1 MGAMVIVGVGVG
13 ARLELPAKG
22 TVCVTTAAAPVL
34 MADAG
39 LETLATVEAEIGR
52 ELADAVGTTGV

>member
-1 MGAMVIVGVGVG
+1 MGAMVMVGVG
-13 ARLELPAKG
+13 ARLALPAKG

-39 LETLATVEAEIGR
+39 LETLATAETETGR
-52 ELADAVGTTGV
+52 ELAGAVGTTGV

>member
-1 MGAMVIVGVGVG
+1 MGAMVMVGVG

-22 TVCVTTAAAPVL
+22 TVCVTVAAASVL

-39 LETLATVEAEIGR
+39 LETLATVETETGM
-52 ELADAVGTTGV
+52 ELAGVVGTTGV